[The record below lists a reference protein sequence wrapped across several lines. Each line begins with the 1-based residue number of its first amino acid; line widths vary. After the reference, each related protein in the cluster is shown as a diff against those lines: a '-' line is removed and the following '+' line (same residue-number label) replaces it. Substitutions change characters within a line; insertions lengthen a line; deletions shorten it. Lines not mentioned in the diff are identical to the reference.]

1 MVDIVIEMKKVT
13 KDDGE
18 NNDDD
23 IDDIDDD
30 DDEFV
35 GDIPDED
42 SVLLVQFQGP
52 HKSHKTKMV
61 KSFSIQKV

>member
-1 MVDIVIEMKKVT
+1 MVDIVIEMKRVT

-18 NNDDD
+18 TN

>member
-1 MVDIVIEMKKVT
+1 MVDIVIEMKKI
-13 KDDGE
+13 G
-18 NNDDD
+18 NDDEVNYE
-23 IDDIDDD
+23 DDINDN

-35 GDIPDED
+35 GDED
-42 SVLLVQFQGP
+42 AMLLVQFQGP